1 MGPASCWPFPT
12 PAPGLLGVVDLS
24 AQAVIY
30 EVATVTYM
38 VRFQGGGSFP
48 LHLGPTGP
56 RPLRVTLLLGFS
68 FFNINLHAQKYH
80 IPLFKSPVLPRLI
93 PL

>member
-38 VRFQGGGSFP
+38 VRFQGGAVS
-48 LHLGPTGP
+48 HSTWGPQAHVP
-56 RPLRVTLLLGFS
+56 
-68 FFNINLHAQKYH
+68 
-80 IPLFKSPVLPRLI
+80 
-93 PL
+93 

>member
-38 VRFQGGGSFP
+38 VRFQGGQFP
-48 LHLGPTGP
+48 TPPGAHRPTSPEGDTFA
-56 RPLRVTLLLGFS
+56 RV
-68 FFNINLHAQKYH
+68 FF
-80 IPLFKSPVLPRLI
+80 F
-93 PL
+93 